1 MSTNINDNDD
11 SGEDDEDPDIIQYGY
26 RRSRRRTPHE
36 YRGSSSLTPAQIMEQ
51 ETYYR
56 YAEVAVQRVTYI
68 LQLILLHQASYVS
81 LCASITRWS
90 GIASMEGAVIIAR
103 EKVARIMAAVNWLF
117 ILVRWTKAHGEVALL
132 YAEDLAIF
140 IRRRHRFTPCRSRRI
155 DDVLHQD
162 CYTWFGYYPH
172 NLSRLHLHLRVP
184 QTFVVRATGK
194 IYTGEECF
202 LVYLY
207 HLTKGTPFT
216 EMARFIFGGDPR
228 RLSEMNR
235 LFINHLFH
243 ILQQVFGR

>member
-1 MSTNINDNDD
+1 
-11 SGEDDEDPDIIQYGY
+11 
-26 RRSRRRTPHE
+26 
-36 YRGSSSLTPAQIMEQ
+36 MEQ

-162 CYTWFGYYPH
+162 CYTWFKSAFWFICTI
-172 NLSRLHLHLRVP
+172 SRREHHLLRW
-184 QTFVVRATGK
+184 RDS
-194 IYTGEECF
+194 
-202 LVYLY
+202 YL
-207 HLTKGTPFT
+207 GV
-216 EMARFIFGGDPR
+216 
-228 RLSEMNR
+228 
-235 LFINHLFH
+235 
-243 ILQQVFGR
+243 ILAASQR